1 MGTTVAAAAGLALV
15 VGVAAPGQAAP
26 VQAAAGARSTSAA
39 SCGAA
44 ATASKTNEATATK
57 TNEATAPKADAVTGP
72 RAAAVTGPRAD
83 AARMTPAGRAEAAA
97 PVAGFTGSA
106 ADKISYRLAP
116 EAPVGLWT
124 SSGVTLRTPV
134 SKGTVRLDVTTHG
147 FSAASLMIQR
157 YVPKTHRWV
166 DLDQRPVGSEH
177 PEKGTFTFPVSVAAS
192 AGHPATVALRLQDID
207 RPGRMTVAASV
218 NDGHGHTY
226 RAPARSAVVD
236 RPTTTVTGWPRGTA
250 LVRGGAAKEFT
261 LTVKNTTRRNY
272 PALNAGY
279 FAYGQGSGRAVEP
292 KDLVLQ
298 QYVPGHGWQ
307 RVPLVPGG
315 CDPGMGAQLVPTAK
329 SPLAPG
335 ATAVYRLRLA
345 VAGSAPV
352 VSVDA
357 GVAVGTGD
365 TSFFYRTLPFAIRAR

>member
-1 MGTTVAAAAGLALV
+1 MAAAAGLVLV

-26 VQAAAGARSTSAA
+26 VQVAGGAQSASVA

-44 ATASKTNEATATK
+44 VTASKS
-57 TNEATAPKADAVTGP
+57 
-72 RAAAVTGPRAD
+72 
-83 AARMTPAGRAEAAA
+83 ARVASAGRAEGAA
-97 PVAGFTGSA
+97 PVAGATGRA
-106 ADKISYRLAP
+106 GEKISYSLAS

-166 DLDQRPVGSEH
+166 DLDQRPVGSDH

-192 AGHPATVALRLQDID
+192 AGRPATVALRVQDID
-207 RPGRMTVAASV
+207 RPGRLTVAASV
-218 NDGHGHTY
+218 NDGHGHIY

-236 RPTTTVTGWPRGTA
+236 RPTTTITGWPRGAA
-250 LVRGGAAKEFT
+250 LTRGGAAKEFT
-261 LTVKNTTRRNY
+261 LAVKNTTKRAY

-307 RVPLVPGG
+307 RVSLLPGG
-315 CDPGMGAQLVPTAK
+315 CDPGMGAQLVPTAET
-329 SPLAPG
+329 PLAPG
-335 ATAVYRLRLA
+335 VTAVYRLRLA
-345 VAGSAPV
+345 VADSAPV
-352 VSVDA
+352 VKVDA
-357 GVAVGTGD
+357 GVSVGTGD
-365 TSFFYRTLPFAIRAR
+365 TSFFYRTLPFEIRAK

>member
-1 MGTTVAAAAGLALV
+1 M
-15 VGVAAPGQAAP
+15 
-26 VQAAAGARSTSAA
+26 TS
-39 SCGAA
+39 S
-44 ATASKTNEATATK
+44 E
-57 TNEATAPKADAVTGP
+57 
-72 RAAAVTGPRAD
+72 
-83 AARMTPAGRAEAAA
+83 RMTSAGRAEAAD
-97 PVAGFTGSA
+97 PVVGVTGRAGE
-106 ADKISYRLAP
+106 KVSYSLAS
-116 EAPVGLWT
+116 EAPVGLWS

-166 DLDQRPVGSEH
+166 DLDQRPVGSDH

-192 AGHPATVALRLQDID
+192 AGRPATVALRVQDID
-207 RPGRMTVAASV
+207 RPGRLTVAASV

-236 RPTTTVTGWPRGTA
+236 RPTTTITGWPDGTA
-250 LVRGGAAKEFT
+250 LARGGAAKEFT
-261 LTVKNTTRRNY
+261 LAVKNTTKRAY

-307 RVPLVPGG
+307 RVSLLPGG
-315 CDPGMGAQLVPTAK
+315 CDPGMGAQLIPTAK
-329 SPLAPG
+329 TPLAPG

-345 VAGSAPV
+345 VADSAPV
-352 VSVDA
+352 VKVDA
-357 GVAVGTGD
+357 GVSVGTGD
-365 TSFFYRTLPFAIRAR
+365 TSFFYRTLPFEIRAQ